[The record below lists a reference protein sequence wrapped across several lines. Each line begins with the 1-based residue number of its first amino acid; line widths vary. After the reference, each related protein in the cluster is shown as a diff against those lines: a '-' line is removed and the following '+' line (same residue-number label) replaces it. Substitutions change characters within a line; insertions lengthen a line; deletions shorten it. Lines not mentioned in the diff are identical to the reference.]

1 MWDSLVRATADNNNI
16 RVSAAITTGLVE
28 EARQRH
34 QTSPLASAALGRVLT
49 GVMLLSWNLKDR
61 GSITMRVF
69 GDGPLGGVI
78 ADVNH
83 QGKVRGYI
91 QNPQEDL
98 PLNSQGKLDV
108 GGGIGQGTLYVT
120 TDLGLKDTYTGSVA
134 LETGEIGDDIA
145 KYLLTSEQTPSLV
158 SVGVL
163 VNPDLAIAA
172 AGGIIVQAL
181 PGGSPEV
188 LRKIEENLRDLKP
201 ISTLIKE
208 GNNVQDIIKLYLRDI
223 EVNFLEEKQINFKC
237 SCSKE
242 RLEKIM
248 ISLGEDELE
257 DIINNEGSSEVKC
270 HFCNE
275 DYYFTKEELEKLLAE
290 AKQ

>member
-16 RVSAAITTGLVE
+16 RVSAAITTKLVE

-34 QTSPLASAALGRVLT
+34 LTSPLASAALGRVLT
-49 GVMLLSWNLKDR
+49 GVLLLSWNLKDK

-78 ADVNH
+78 ADVNS
-83 QGKVRGYI
+83 QGQVRGYI

-98 PLNSQGKLDV
+98 PLNKKGKLDV

-134 LETGEIGDDIA
+134 LETGEIGEDIA
-145 KYLLTSEQTPSLV
+145 KYLTTSEQTPSLV

-163 VNPDLAIAA
+163 VNPDFTIAA
-172 AGGIIVQAL
+172 AGGIIVQSL
-181 PGGSPEV
+181 PNSSPEI
-188 LRKIEENLRDLKP
+188 LAKIEENLQELKP
-201 ISTLIKE
+201 ISTLINE
-208 GNNVQDIIKLYLRDI
+208 GNNARDIIKLYLKDI
-223 EVNFLEEKQINFKC
+223 EVKFLEEKPINFKC
-237 SCSKE
+237 PCNKE

-248 ISLGEDELE
+248 ISLGKDELE
-257 DIINNEGSSEVKC
+257 DIIANEGSSEVKC
-270 HFCNE
+270 HFCNKH
-275 DYYFTKEELEKLLAE
+275 YFFAKEELEKLLAE
-290 AKQ
+290 ASK

>member
-16 RVSAAITTGLVE
+16 RVSAAITTRLVE

-34 QTSPLASAALGRVLT
+34 QTSPVASAALGRVLT
-49 GVMLLSWNLKDR
+49 GVLLLSWNLKDK
-61 GSITMRVF
+61 GSITMRVL

-78 ADVNH
+78 ADVNA
-83 QGKVRGYI
+83 QGQVRGYI
-91 QNPQEDL
+91 QNPQVDL
-98 PLNSQGKLDV
+98 PPNKHGKLDV
-108 GGGIGQGTLYVT
+108 GGGIGQGNLYIT

-134 LETGEIGDDIA
+134 LETGEIGEDLA
-145 KYLLTSEQTPSLV
+145 KYLVISEQTPSLV

-163 VNPDLAIAA
+163 VNPDLTIAA

-181 PGGSPEV
+181 PNGSPEV
-188 LRKIEENLRDLKP
+188 LTKIEENLQNLKP

-208 GNNVQDIIKLYLRDI
+208 GNSAQDIIKLYLKDI
-223 EVNFLEEKQINFKC
+223 EVKFLEEKQINFNC
-237 SCSKE
+237 PCNKE

-248 ISLGEDELE
+248 ISLGKDELE

-275 DYYFTKEELEKLLAE
+275 HYYFTKEELEKLLVE
-290 AKQ
+290 ASK